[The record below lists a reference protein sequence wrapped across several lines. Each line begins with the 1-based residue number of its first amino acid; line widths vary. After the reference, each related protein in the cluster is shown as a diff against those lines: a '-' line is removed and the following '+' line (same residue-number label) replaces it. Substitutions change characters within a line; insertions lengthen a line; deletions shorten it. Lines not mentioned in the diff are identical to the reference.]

1 MISFTRKEQIV
12 ILILVVF
19 VIGIIGFNLIFKDK
33 NEITYEE
40 IEDEDIVEG
49 REVKNGDYEKD
60 EEGIEEIV
68 IHISGAVNKSG
79 IFTLK
84 SNSRINDAVLAA
96 GGLTDEADMDRIN
109 LAKKINDEEKI
120 HIYKIGEEQL
130 TQDTNNSTNANG
142 LDSTEENI
150 EKININTADITLL
163 ESLPGIGKVKANNIV
178 EYRKNSKFKS
188 IEDIMNVDGIG
199 EKTFQNIKDK
209 LTI

>member
-12 ILILVVF
+12 ILILVVL
-19 VIGIIGFNLIFKDK
+19 VIGIIGFNLIFKNK
-33 NEITYEE
+33 NEIIYEE
-40 IEDEDIVEG
+40 IEDEHIVEDT
-49 REVKNGDYEKD
+49 EVENEDDKKYE
-60 EEGIEEIV
+60 EEIV

-84 SNSRINDAVLAA
+84 SNSRVNDAVLAA
-96 GGLTDEADMDRIN
+96 GGLTDEADIDRIN

-130 TQDTNNSTNANG
+130 TQDTNTSTNIND
-142 LDSTEENI
+142 LDSTEENL
-150 EKININTADITLL
+150 EKVNINTADITLL
-163 ESLPGIGKVKANNIV
+163 ESLPGIGKIKANNII
-178 EYRKNSKFKS
+178 EYRKNSNFKN

-199 EKTFQNIKDK
+199 EKTFQNIKNK